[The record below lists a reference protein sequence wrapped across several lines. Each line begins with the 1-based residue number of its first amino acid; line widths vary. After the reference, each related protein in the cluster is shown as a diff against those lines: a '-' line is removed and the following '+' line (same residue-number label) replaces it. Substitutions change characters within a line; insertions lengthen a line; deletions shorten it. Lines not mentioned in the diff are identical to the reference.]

1 MKEEERKQD
10 EFDSIVTKLEKYKPK
25 KPKYK
30 NERLMLLE
38 NVKKVMVEES
48 RLLMHLKIEIFH
60 FTEIVKIAGLKTIMK
75 TILEIIVFSSTTKS
89 LID

>member
-1 MKEEERKQD
+1 
-10 EFDSIVTKLEKYKPK
+10 
-25 KPKYK
+25 
-30 NERLMLLE
+30 
-38 NVKKVMVEES
+38 MVEES

-75 TILEIIVFSSTTKS
+75 TILEIIVVSSTTKS

>member
-60 FTEIVKIAGLKTIMK
+60 FIVKIAGLKTIMK
-75 TILEIIVFSSTTKS
+75 TILEIIVVSSTTKS

>member
-25 KPKYK
+25 KPKFK

-38 NVKKVMVEES
+38 NVKKSYGGRE
-48 RLLMHLKIEIFH
+48 
-60 FTEIVKIAGLKTIMK
+60 
-75 TILEIIVFSSTTKS
+75 
-89 LID
+89 